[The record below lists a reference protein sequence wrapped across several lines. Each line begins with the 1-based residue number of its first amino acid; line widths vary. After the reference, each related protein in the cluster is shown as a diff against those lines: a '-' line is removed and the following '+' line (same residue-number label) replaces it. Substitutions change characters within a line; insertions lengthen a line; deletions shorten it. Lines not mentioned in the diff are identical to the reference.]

1 MEIKQESPAQ
11 LPSAIRLCSFAL
23 CFDLLIAFLLIPNL
37 VTILVAIPLLHNAC
51 SYNLIGATGNF
62 TLVVSS
68 VMVLRLTFYG
78 AATKPRAPVGAH
90 TRLCCSAR
98 AGIEVSSHD
107 PLQNYTDMLFSLE
120 LFLGYLSL
128 SCQEIYMS
136 NQMQQDS
143 LVKLSNG

>member
-1 MEIKQESPAQ
+1 MW
-11 LPSAIRLCSFAL
+11 
-23 CFDLLIAFLLIPNL
+23 
-37 VTILVAIPLLHNAC
+37 
-51 SYNLIGATGNF
+51 
-62 TLVVSS
+62 VVCS
-68 VMVLRLTFYG
+68 VMVPRLAIYG

-128 SCQEIYMS
+128 SLSRDQYVELDAIGLPSGVVQQLTFEEQVTNRNINRLQEGRQVTLLDVTVPVMTSII
-136 NQMQQDS
+136 
-143 LVKLSNG
+143 